1 MSLSLRETAEIILA
15 EWRVINGNPK
25 KGTICSTEGG
35 VRKCYYIPVFG
46 PPVLEP
52 SSVESEVRDGEHY
65 ARLFADA
72 SVVQSLHR
80 ATRCISDSG
89 TRAEL
94 ERGIASAVKA
104 MEKRG
109 AAQKV
114 EITLGD

>member
-1 MSLSLRETAEIILA
+1 MVYIQKE
-15 EWRVINGNPK
+15 
-25 KGTICSTEGG
+25 GTICTSQGG
-35 VRKCYYIPVFG
+35 ERKCYRIPVFG

-52 SSVESEVRDGEHY
+52 SSVESEVADGQHY
-65 ARLFADA
+65 AKLFADA

-80 ATRCISDSG
+80 TTRYISDSG